1 MIRFT
6 QFEFRRLAR
15 WIYLGPLGALVH
27 LVQKCVSLIQRPY
40 MVYGF
45 KDHKSGR
52 FRKYTRV
59 SSTALLIEPQ
69 NIEMGD
75 HVWIWHHS
83 IIDGSNDVRIGE
95 GAQIGAWVGIFSH
108 GSATAIRLLGK
119 SYIEIPREE
128 RIGYTRA
135 AVDIGE
141 YTFIGAGAMILPG
154 VSLGRGCVVAA
165 GAVVSKSAPEFS
177 IVAGAPAKVVGSVL
191 PGDKKLFD
199 DPLVQENYFA
209 RDIIEQ
215 FADSS
220 K

>member
-1 MIRFT
+1 MIRFA
-6 QFEFRRLAR
+6 QLEFRRMAR
-15 WIYLGPLGALVH
+15 QIYLGPLGTLVH
-27 LVQKCVSLIQRPY
+27 FFQKWIALIHRPY

-59 SSTALLIEPQ
+59 SSTALLMEPQ

-119 SYIEIPREE
+119 SYIETPREE

-135 AVDIGE
+135 AVDIGD

-154 VSLGRGCVVAA
+154 VNLGRGCVVAA
-165 GAVVSKSAPEFS
+165 GAVVSKSAPDFS

-191 PGDKKLFD
+191 PGDKKFFH

-209 RDIIEQ
+209 KDIVER
-215 FADSS
+215 FTSS
-220 K
+220 N